1 MIEQNH
7 RQTTDALSALEE
19 SLGRDIA
26 TLDASSLE
34 KNAQQDERVDE
45 LSIALSEAEKTAK
58 SDLAELSKAL
68 GATIDDTRRSLSA
81 DISALQKQV
90 DVDVTNKINR
100 LDEDISG
107 RLSDLKE
114 FVEGTVA
121 KSIQEMTGKMD
132 AMNTRFAMSVFS
144 SARHPYDELI
154 LVNRIK
160 KEMEPK
166 LAETAAVAD
175 RAVGAIDT
183 LKTRVVLEQE
193 VGAIC
198 FPSVR
203 GSSLAHAISP
213 QELKTGVAKSLEGL
227 VKDLD
232 EMTEKV
238 DGMTADL
245 DINALLMGAAAA
257 VP

>member
-1 MIEQNH
+1 M
-7 RQTTDALSALEE
+7 
-19 SLGRDIA
+19 G
-26 TLDASSLE
+26 
-34 KNAQQDERVDE
+34 
-45 LSIALSEAEKTAK
+45 
-58 SDLAELSKAL
+58 
-68 GATIDDTRRSLSA
+68 
-81 DISALQKQV
+81 
-90 DVDVTNKINR
+90 DVEVTNKINN

-132 AMNTRFAMSVFS
+132 AMNTR
-144 SARHPYDELI
+144 
-154 LVNRIK
+154 IK

-183 LKTRVVLEQE
+183 LKTRLVLEQE
-193 VGAIC
+193 
-198 FPSVR
+198 
-203 GSSLAHAISP
+203 
-213 QELKTGVAKSLEGL
+213 ELKTGVAKSLEGL